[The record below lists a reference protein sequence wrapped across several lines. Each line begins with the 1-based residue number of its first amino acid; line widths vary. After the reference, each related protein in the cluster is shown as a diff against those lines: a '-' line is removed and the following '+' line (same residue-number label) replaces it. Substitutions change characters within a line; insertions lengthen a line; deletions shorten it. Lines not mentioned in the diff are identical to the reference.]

1 MLRHLLVLAVA
12 GIAAP
17 AFAQSQLKEFPPGLT
32 TPSDDVIKRRFDDR
46 NYRVDLADGTNWK
59 LQYKANGYYFV
70 NTSTGYSDSG
80 KWSVKDGFLCNE
92 PRKTTGG
99 CNEVRDGGDAS
110 FWIKRANGDIL
121 QMRPQ

>member
-1 MLRHLLVLAVA
+1 MLRRLLVLAVA

-17 AFAQSQLKEFPPGLT
+17 AFAQSQLKELPPGLT
-32 TPSDDVIKRRFDDR
+32 TPSDDVIRRRFDDR
-46 NYRVDLADGTNWK
+46 N
-59 LQYKANGYYFV
+59 
-70 NTSTGYSDSG
+70 
-80 KWSVKDGFLCNE
+80 LCSE

-110 FWIKRANGDIL
+110 FWIKRVNGDIL